1 MTTMFDVWVP
11 GWREFDPVLYSPT
24 VDRMVVLAQLRQHE
38 HRTRYVSV
46 ERDGRRAGHL
56 SFRAGQIVT
65 LADLPD
71 VP

>member
-11 GWREFDPVLYSPT
+11 GWREFDPVMYSPT

-38 HRTRYVSV
+38 HRTRYVAV
-46 ERDGRRAGHL
+46 TTDGIRRGHL
-56 SFRAGQIVT
+56 SFRAGQIVS

-71 VP
+71 GP